1 MAPVCPPWRRASL
14 PPSPG
19 LAPLCPAGREG
30 SAVPPLSRSVPVGP
44 AVLRCSPCP
53 PSAPGP
59 GVPGEL
65 PLCSLRAPRTG
76 LPQVGWVIGAL
87 FRRTQ
92 LLPLPPSLR
101 CPSHGGSGQG
111 PAGPPGSCQRC
122 SLSHGLTTL
131 LQTPP
136 WAWLPPARP
145 APLPRSVWARR
156 EGGREEGVTGQD
168 EACTE
173 SSCR

>member
-30 SAVPPLSRSVPVGP
+30 SAV
-44 AVLRCSPCP
+44 
-53 PSAPGP
+53 
-59 GVPGEL
+59 L
-65 PLCSLRAPRTG
+65 PLCCSAPSRCRAGVLPVSPLCSGAVCARGVAALLFARPANRPPAGGVGGWRSFPRE
-76 LPQVGWVIGAL
+76 PA
-87 FRRTQ
+87 
-92 LLPLPPSLR
+92 PSPPFF
-101 CPSHGGSGQG
+101 PPVPGPQG
-111 PAGPPGSCQRC
+111 PAGPAGSCQGC

-136 WAWLPPARP
+136 WAWLPPARLHFLVRFGP
-145 APLPRSVWARR
+145 G
-156 EGGREEGVTGQD
+156 EREEGVTGQD

>member
-1 MAPVCPPWRRASL
+1 M
-14 PPSPG
+14 SP
-19 LAPLCPAGREG
+19 LAPR
-30 SAVPPLSRSVPVGP
+30 
-44 AVLRCSPCP
+44 
-53 PSAPGP
+53 
-59 GVPGEL
+59 
-65 PLCSLRAPRTG
+65 
-76 LPQVGWVIGAL
+76 
-87 FRRTQ
+87 F
-92 LLPLPPSLR
+92 PPSLARFGASLSGRARRLR
-101 CPSHGGSGQG
+101 CPAALPLRPRGTCRAGVLPVSPLRSGAVCARGVAALLPARPANRPPAGGVGGWRSFPPEPAPAPPSFPPVPVPRGSGQG
-111 PAGPPGSCQRC
+111 PAGPPGSCQGC

-156 EGGREEGVTGQD
+156 EEGVTGQD